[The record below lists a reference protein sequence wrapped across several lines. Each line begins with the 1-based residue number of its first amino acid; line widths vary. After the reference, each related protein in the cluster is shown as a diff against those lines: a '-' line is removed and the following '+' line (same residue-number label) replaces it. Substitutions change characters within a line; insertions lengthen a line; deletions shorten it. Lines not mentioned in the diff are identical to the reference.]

1 MKPIP
6 QIEEIIKFYP
16 EFEGVHPLADAF
28 PMKSE
33 DEFWELV
40 EHIREN
46 GVAYPLLKEKGTNLL
61 VDGRARLLALDITG
75 SLFEV
80 EETDP
85 EFVLAHLTASNLHA
99 KSLTSEESAQ
109 VKAKLDAYRQQGDR
123 DKTPN
128 RQTPEPDSRELIEA
142 QEQERQTLMAWHR
155 EWGIDAV
162 PLRVIGFQN
171 EEAR

>member
-6 QIEEIIKFYP
+6 HIEDILQDYP

-28 PMKSE
+28 PMKSD

-40 EHIREN
+40 EHIRKN

-80 EETDP
+80 EETEP
-85 EFVLAHLTASNLHA
+85 QYVLAHLTARNLHA

-109 VKAKLDAYRQQGDR
+109 VKAKLASIAN
-123 DKTPN
+123 K
-128 RQTPEPDSRELIEA
+128 
-142 QEQERQTLMAWHR
+142 
-155 EWGIDAV
+155 
-162 PLRVIGFQN
+162 
-171 EEAR
+171 EAR